1 MTYHPS
7 GGIFSK
13 YHFTFVAGGSVATI
27 QFMDLVG
34 NNASADLMLDTVSI
48 LPLPPSFGQWE
59 SSYFTTAQMNDP
71 TVSGWNADPNH
82 DGVPNGLEYYF
93 HLNPMAAPTTA
104 AQSALPR
111 VGLMTS
117 GTSNYITFSY
127 RRLLGWSG
135 NAPIITVSDD
145 LVSWD
150 TSQTQIEQV
159 GTPARVDGFTELVTI
174 RLKTPINLGAIPRK
188 FFRLQLTQ

>member
-1 MTYHPS
+1 IHSAGFSAGSDSFGNILSQQFVTTPGQVYTLDFWAGVYGIRSGNSLQLQAQVLGASPSFSITVTPPDAMTYHPS
-7 GGIFSK
+7 GVLFSK

-82 DGVPNGLEYYF
+82 DGVPNGLEYVF
-93 HLNPMAAPTTA
+93 HL
-104 AQSALPR
+104 
-111 VGLMTS
+111 
-117 GTSNYITFSY
+117 
-127 RRLLGWSG
+127 
-135 NAPIITVSDD
+135 
-145 LVSWD
+145 
-150 TSQTQIEQV
+150 
-159 GTPARVDGFTELVTI
+159 
-174 RLKTPINLGAIPRK
+174 
-188 FFRLQLTQ
+188 